1 MQIQV
6 HTDNLV
12 AGGESLS
19 KWVQSE
25 LQTRLTRFKE
35 YITRVEVFLSDT
47 DARKTQGGLKRCV
60 LETRVNGRQPIAVNA
75 EAEKI
80 ADAVTAATEKLMRA
94 VETDLG
100 RLKDKNGR
108 ETIRTQEPS
117 DEA

>member
-6 HTDNLV
+6 HTDHLV
-12 AGGESLS
+12 EGGESLS
-19 KWVQSE
+19 KWVQGE
-25 LQTRLTRFKE
+25 LQPRLSRFKE
-35 YITRVEVFLSDT
+35 YTTRVEVFLSDT

-75 EAEKI
+75 EAEKM
-80 ADAVTAATEKLMRA
+80 AEAVTAATEKLIRA
-94 VETDLG
+94 LDTDLG

-108 ETIRTQEPS
+108 ETIRTQEQP

>member
-6 HTDNLV
+6 HTDNLIE
-12 AGGESLS
+12 GGEALA

-25 LQTRLTRFKE
+25 LQPRLSRFKE
-35 YITRVEVFLSDT
+35 YTTRVEVFLSDT

-60 LETRVNGRQPIAVNA
+60 LETRVSGRQPIAVNA

-94 VETDLG
+94 LETDLG

-108 ETIRTQEPS
+108 ETIRTQEPL
-117 DEA
+117 DEE

>member
-6 HTDNLV
+6 HTDNIIE
-12 AGGESLS
+12 GGEALT

-25 LQTRLTRFKE
+25 LNTRLARFKD
-35 YITRVEVFLSDT
+35 YITRVEAFLSET
-47 DARKTQGGLKRCV
+47 DARKVNGNHKRCV

-75 EAEKI
+75 EVEKMGE
-80 ADAVTAATEKLMRA
+80 AVNAAIEKLMRA
-94 VETDLG
+94 IEADVG

-108 ETIRTQEPS
+108 ETIRTQEQP